1 MKMKYCQSI
10 LITFMVVGF
19 LTARPLYQAQ
29 LHSEAFPSLN
39 RGTGL
44 DVAPEIMLSW
54 AGAGFLTTYTIS
66 NTGQN
71 GIFEPPPGWDGY
83 DGMWPTGFGY
93 FNGRTGEFPKGTEQF
108 YTWGSGLWIGAK
120 SDQFNAPEDKSI
132 TVGNVTIENVRVAA
146 CAYYSEMSTISKLWQ
161 SDQTINAQND
171 LKDEENKG
179 EFLFGQKNKSM
190 ESFQDPWS
198 FYVPNVGD
206 YYSPE
211 DAVDTLYRLEHE
223 PINVRR
229 RAFLQTAAGLDSNR
243 VLLDPFRVD
252 ENGVVHG
259 DVVSDE
265 DTYAV
270 FGDYIQERYG
280 NFLWTGG
287 YDERSLGVKVEQRTY
302 SWVTDD
308 FLYINYKI
316 TNMNDFPLDSVFV
329 GYFMDNDV
337 GYADDDLIGF
347 DRSLNLGYSYD
358 SDLEETGWVAPAGYL
373 GSVYVETPVDSVG
386 DPVNGIPASG
396 NELDDWEIGLT
407 GFQTWIRSDLGQS
420 EGHPGDVD
428 DSEVDHLKYFQLSLT
443 DSFEVYEEPQDVRQ
457 LATSG
462 PVIQMLPGETISITI
477 ALVAGSSLA
486 DLKENTQA
494 AIDKFDSGYI
504 GAEAPP
510 SPGLTV
516 QPAHEAVYLSWD
528 AFPETVK
535 DPFTGKTDFAGY
547 RVYRSTTGLQGDWIE
562 LAEYDVDG
570 DSSEWSGTMSYTTGT
585 SNAIGEFVGP
595 LGTGDISAQS
605 SIDAI
610 SDRFKE
616 GEYTI
621 EFVSGTIDTGGGS
634 EADTLKMVI
643 YNVTNRTLVQPNL
656 AAMSTGE
663 GFRTYSAYDTSA
675 KKASGGMLTDID
687 VYRPGYYIYLDGF
700 FVRIS
705 SGEYKDLDLD
715 GTISATEIS
724 QQSLNPQEG
733 DVFTI
738 QSFAADDVGDQTGL
752 EYVYLDEGLVDGL
765 TYFYSVTSFDMGEPT
780 LGIPSLESSIYQ
792 NLITVMPQHMS
803 LELAGKPEISDYTK
817 EGPSTSEF
825 LKAITAYENLTG
837 HHYRINFYKTD
848 PFDETSKADYG
859 LLTDSSMANIGVANE
874 SLIGLNSG
882 TAYKDTFL
890 IGGRDTDGDG
900 DISAGD
906 NLPNGIIVPGTVLL
920 TVGSTT
926 LTDQGDGII
935 QGIVGSDTVKGTIH
949 YGQSTIA
956 LDATSATTLGTGNV
970 SVDYQYNPT
979 VLKNSSNSAYTGT
992 LSPGGI
998 FYIATIDTG
1007 DNAVDHGFI
1016 FMVTNPTLEVD
1027 SVYWNLGANAV
1038 DLFRFS
1044 VSESNL
1050 EPYDYYITFFDES
1063 DSASAPT
1070 SAWADFKE
1078 ISGDSSY
1085 NPQRVPLQ
1093 VTNQTLGES
1102 ISSFNTG
1109 RISEK
1114 KYLWW
1119 DTDSSTANSKNKFNV
1134 LTREAQ
1140 VNTAVSPY
1148 SFKVIFQPFDDNITG
1163 GSVLDAPAGIN
1174 NANPDTLFVRTSRPL
1189 TEEDI
1194 FRFYT
1199 VNMLDT
1205 LSMVSLDDIR
1215 VVPNPYIIR
1224 AAWDHNRF
1232 NQRIDFRHLPSE
1244 CTIRIFNVAGEWVAT
1259 LKKDNMVGDNEIKDE
1274 EGTLAWDLRNFE
1286 GLKVASGL
1294 YLYHLEG
1301 KLFGKTVTKEGKFAI
1316 VLGP

>member
-1 MKMKYCQSI
+1 MKQTKTALYI
-10 LITFMVVGF
+10 FFMFGM
-19 LTARPLYQAQ
+19 LTARPPYEAQ

-44 DVAPEIMLSW
+44 DIVPEIMLSW

-83 DGMWPTGFGY
+83 DGLWPTGFGY
-93 FNGRTGEFPKGTEQF
+93 YNGRTAEFPKGTEQF

-120 SDQFNAPEDKSI
+120 SDQFTAPEDKSI

-146 CAYYSEMSTISKLWQ
+146 CAYYSEMSAISKLWQ

-171 LKDEENKG
+171 LKDDVNIG
-179 EFLFGQKNKSM
+179 DFLFGQKNKSM
-190 ESFQDPWS
+190 ESYQDPWA

-206 YYSPE
+206 YYTP
-211 DAVDTLYRLEHE
+211 DDVVDTLYRLEYG
-223 PINVRR
+223 PINERR
-229 RAFLQTAAGLDSNR
+229 REFLKTATGLDSNR
-243 VLLDPFRVD
+243 VLLDPFRKD

-259 DVVSDE
+259 DIVSDE

-287 YDERSLGVKVEQRTY
+287 YDERALGVKVEQRTY

-308 FLYINYKI
+308 YLYINYKI

-337 GYADDDLIGF
+337 GYYNDDLIGF
-347 DRSLNLGYSYD
+347 DRSLNLGYTYD

-373 GSVYVETPVDSVG
+373 GSVYVETPVDSIG
-386 DPVNGIPASG
+386 DPDNGIPASG
-396 NELDDWEIGLT
+396 NELNDWEIGLT

-428 DSEVDHLKYFQLSLT
+428 DSEVDHLKYYQLSLV

-462 PVIQMLPGETISITI
+462 PVIKMQPGETISITI

-494 AIDKFDSGYI
+494 AINKFDSGYI

-510 SPGLTV
+510 SPGLTA

-528 AFPETVK
+528 TFPETVK
-535 DPFTGKTDFAGY
+535 DPFTGKKDFAGY
-547 RVYRSTTGLQGDWIE
+547 RVYRSSTGLQGDWTE
-562 LAEYDVDG
+562 LAEYDVEG
-570 DSSEWSGTMSYTTGT
+570 DSSEWSGTMSYTTGS
-585 SNAIGEFVGP
+585 SNAVGEFYGP
-595 LGTGDISAQS
+595 LGEGDISSQS

-610 SDRFKE
+610 EDRFKE

-621 EFVSGTIDTGGGS
+621 EFVAGTIDTGGSS
-634 EADTLKMVI
+634 EVDTLKMVV

-663 GFRTYSAYDTSA
+663 GFRTYASYDTSQ
-675 KKASGGMLTDID
+675 KKATGGTLTEID

-705 SGEYKDLDLD
+705 EGEYKDLDLD
-715 GTISATEIS
+715 GIISDTEKA

-765 TYFYSVTSFDMGEPT
+765 TYYYSVTSFDIGEPT
-780 LGIPSLESSIYQ
+780 LGISSLESSIYQ
-792 NLITVMPQHMS
+792 NMLTVMPQHMP
-803 LELAGKPEISDYTK
+803 LELAGAPKISDYTK
-817 EGPSTSEF
+817 EGPSTSQF
-825 LKAITAYENLTG
+825 LKAITDYGNLKG
-837 HHYRINFYKTD
+837 HSYRINFYKSD

-859 LLTDSSMANIGVANE
+859 LLTDSSVANIGVADE
-874 SLIGLNSG
+874 LLASLNSG
-882 TAYKDTFL
+882 TEYKDTL
-890 IGGRDTDGDG
+890 QIGGRDTDGDG
-900 DISAGD
+900 DILAGD
-906 NLPNGIIVPGTVLL
+906 NLPDGIIVPGSVSL
-920 TVGSTT
+920 TVGTAT
-926 LTDQGDGII
+926 LTDQGNGVI
-935 QGIVGSDTVKGTIH
+935 QGIVGTDTVKGTVH
-949 YGQSTIA
+949 YGRNTIEF
-956 LDATSATTLGTGNV
+956 DAAATTNLNTGNV

-979 VLKNSSNSAYTGT
+979 VLKNTSSLEYTGV
-992 LSPGGI
+992 LGPGSI
-998 FYIATIDTG
+998 YYIATIDTG
-1007 DNAVDHGFI
+1007 NTAIDHGFI
-1016 FMVTNPTLEVD
+1016 FMVTNPSLEVD
-1027 SVYWNLGANAV
+1027 SVYWNLGANVA
-1038 DLFRFS
+1038 DLFRFTVTEGS
-1044 VSESNL
+1044 L
-1050 EPYDYYITFFDES
+1050 EPYDYYITFFGVS

-1070 SAWADFKE
+1070 SAWANFQIKNGNTD
-1078 ISGDSSY
+1078 Y
-1085 NPQRVPLQ
+1085 AAQRIPIQ
-1093 VTNQTLGES
+1093 ATNQTLGES
-1102 ISSFNTG
+1102 VSSFNPSQ
-1109 RISEK
+1109 ILVKE
-1114 KYLWW
+1114 YLWW
-1119 DTDSSTANSKNKFNV
+1119 DTDTATANTKNKYNV
-1134 LTREAQ
+1134 LTKDAHGD
-1140 VNTAVSPY
+1140 TAVSPY
-1148 SFKVIFQPFDDNITG
+1148 SFAVNFEPYDENITG
-1163 GSVLDAPAGIN
+1163 GSVLDAPTA
-1174 NANPDTLFVRTSRPL
+1174 ATETNPDTLFVRTSRPL

-1205 LSMVSLDDIR
+1205 LETVSLDDIR

-1259 LKKDNMVGDNEIKDE
+1259 LKKDNIVGNNEIKDE
-1274 EGTLAWDLRNFE
+1274 EGTLSWDLRNFE

-1301 KLFGKTVTKEGKFAI
+1301 TLFGETVTKEGKFAI